1 MNRTKNYIILDT
13 ETATLPF
20 IREMELTSEQK
31 KKIAIAKPLVYD
43 IGWTI
48 ANRTYGIV
56 ERRNFL
62 VAETFAV
69 PQVFNT
75 AYYAEKRP
83 LYYEMIAKGEATV
96 LPWDAIMEI
105 LIKDLENA
113 AYICAYNA
121 MFDFKK
127 AIIFTEAYIRK
138 VYSPYYHEWEEN
150 QKNLCAKIA
159 YSKEKP
165 SKNPDFDPMN
175 FVFRGNKYPM
185 IDIWGV
191 ACNTLLNCNKYKN
204 RCLLEKRISP
214 SGLYFSTNAETA
226 MQYLS
231 DNFNFIEDHTALSD
245 AEIEKECFAD
255 PWSEDALRSE
265 LSNDNAIFLV
275 SKTKGK
281 VSGYI
286 GVHTVLDE
294 SYIANVAVKGDFR
307 RLGIGSMLLDCAE
320 KKVKAK
326 ACSFISLE
334 VRVSNT
340 PAINLYQKH
349 GYVSQG
355 ERKNFYSHP
364 TENALI
370 MTKTFSEE

>member
-56 ERRNFL
+56 EKRNFL

-96 LPWDAIMEI
+96 LPWDAIMDI
-105 LIKDLENA
+105 LVEDLKNA

-150 QKNLCAKIA
+150 QKILCAKIA

-165 SKNPDFDPMN
+165 NKNPDFDPMN
-175 FVFRGNKYPM
+175 FVFRGEKYPM

-204 RCLLEKRISP
+204 RCLLEKKISP

-245 AEIEKECFAD
+245 AEIETEILFRCLKRHKIMIGIDYFPYKHLGETIEYIETAKGVTKQMAQNLMEAIEAYLPEDIDEFSNYHKGVFNKLSGLKCF
-255 PWSEDALRSE
+255 
-265 LSNDNAIFLV
+265 V
-275 SKTKGK
+275 
-281 VSGYI
+281 
-286 GVHTVLDE
+286 
-294 SYIANVAVKGDFR
+294 
-307 RLGIGSMLLDCAE
+307 E
-320 KKVKAK
+320 K
-326 ACSFISLE
+326 
-334 VRVSNT
+334 NW
-340 PAINLYQKH
+340 
-349 GYVSQG
+349 
-355 ERKNFYSHP
+355 
-364 TENALI
+364 
-370 MTKTFSEE
+370 